1 MIVSTLFLRED
12 YMNRGLASGLVMAGL
27 VLAATVAW
35 GCKDEGK
42 DEGKADANAVTLS
55 VEGMH

>member
-1 MIVSTLFLRED
+1 MIVSRLFLREEN
-12 YMNRGLASGLVMAGL
+12 MKRGLASGLVMAGL
-27 VLAATVAW
+27 VLAAAVAW
-35 GCKDEGK
+35 GCK